1 MDASRVLIVPLFC
14 VACLLLWAPGCDRM
28 IGTAVA
34 KCAAYTFATG
44 VIGGDSNACT
54 DGTAIE
60 QAKSC
65 DVKCGTGYVAQA
77 GTVTCAAGA
86 AQDAATT
93 GGITSCVGG
102 YPCVPSSRC
111 ILVTCMRFRNDLL
124 NDFVGVT
131 SDLATLVAITSL
143 RLVSVVSGAVVK
155 VVIML
160 IQPLLVVVAEQGY

>member
-28 IGTAVA
+28 MGAAVA

-102 YPCVPSSRC
+102 YSCVPCSRC
-111 ILVTCMRFRNDLL
+111 ILAMCIHF
-124 NDFVGVT
+124 
-131 SDLATLVAITSL
+131 LVDML
-143 RLVSVVSGAVVK
+143 KNVV
-155 VVIML
+155 
-160 IQPLLVVVAEQGY
+160 